1 MVDSKPKVTLDKGWK
16 DRNKAP
22 VTETATV
29 ETPPAG
35 TPSMEVSE
43 AAKKDAA
50 DVPGGQTTSRRGL
63 TGVPLGTKVFKSMRT
78 ATSPEEVVA
87 GENRNYGVTQYAT
100 GDGQK
105 IFATKNNKE
114 KLQLLLRLSKIPGL
128 YKEGQAYTEEQI
140 RGFARGNLVPIR
152 TEDTEA
158 LEKVLYLA
166 DTTGDDYETTL
177 VSVETNPALAISAFG
192 TTKAKKIRLTPAAA
206 LALELEQSVM
216 DYLDQK
222 VSKEDKASYAK
233 RVNEAERKRGG
244 SLTELER
251 REILNDT
258 IQDKARKVFKD
269 AGEDASEL
277 MRRGALGETYNTLRQ
292 TYADYGVMADDK
304 AIYKQAIQSI
314 RSKQALDNIINKVKL
329 QAEVSMPALKTYIQQ
344 GLTPREAL
352 GSYITYY
359 SKAMGVPESQV
370 DLMKLNPVVSGDK
383 ILPFQDWQR
392 FVQKMP
398 EFKSGPLYRQQQF
411 NDAQILARNFLGQER
426 DATESK
432 ESSRD

>member
-1 MVDSKPKVTLDKGWK
+1 MSTQDIQPRVGLDKGRRGGEITYAPTK
-16 DRNKAP
+16 DGTKTTLGPSEQAEQQAST
-22 VTETATV
+22 VTTQTAD
-29 ETPPAG
+29 EP
-35 TPSMEVSE
+35 
-43 AAKKDAA
+43 K
-50 DVPGGQTTSRRGL
+50 GL
-63 TGVPLGTKVFKSMRT
+63 TGVPLGT
-78 ATSPEEVVA
+78 EVVS
-87 GENRNYGVTQYAT
+87 GVRTTRGPKGRLQRTRTTYGKTQYTKGSGAT
-100 GDGQK
+100 V
-105 IFATKNNKE
+105 FATKNNEE
-114 KLQLLLRLSKIPGL
+114 KLQLLLNLSKIPGL
-128 YKEGQAYTEEQI
+128 YREEDAYTEAEI
-140 RGFARGNLVPIR
+140 LSLARNKIVPIR
-152 TEDTEA
+152 PEDTDA
-158 LEKVLYLA
+158 LEKVMFLA
-166 DTTGDDYETTL
+166 DTTGDNYETTVTYL
-177 VSVETNPALAISAFG
+177 QTNPQVAIAAFG
-192 TTKAKKIRLTPAAA
+192 TPKGKKLRLTPADA
-206 LALELEQSVM
+206 LALELEQSAM
-216 DYLDQK
+216 DYLDLK
-222 VSKEDKASYAK
+222 VSKEEKTAYAK

-258 IQDKARKVFKD
+258 IQDKARQIFKD
-269 AGEDASEL
+269 TGENASEL

-292 TYADYGVMADDK
+292 TYADYGIMADDK

-370 DLMKLNPVVSGDK
+370 DLLKLNPVVSGDK

-411 NDAQILARNFLGQER
+411 NDAQILARNFLG
-426 DATESK
+426 
-432 ESSRD
+432 

>member
-1 MVDSKPKVTLDKGWK
+1 MADNEPKVTLDKGFK
-16 DRNKAP
+16 DRGS
-22 VTETATV
+22 TDT
-29 ETPPAG
+29 AG
-35 TPSMEVSE
+35 TPSTEVSAAALE
-43 AAKKDAA
+43 AAGGVPTGQADPKK
-50 DVPGGQTTSRRGL
+50 GL
-63 TGVPLGTKVFKSMRT
+63 TGVPLKTKVLKGVSTRPGPKGRLQRT
-78 ATSPEEVVA
+78 VKVY
-87 GENRNYGVTQYAT
+87 GETQYKP
-100 GDGQK
+100 GDGA
-105 IFATKNNKE
+105 IVFATKSNKE
-114 KLQLLLRLSKIPGL
+114 KLNLLLRMSKIPGL
-128 YKEGQAYTEEQI
+128 YREGEAYTEQQI
-140 RGFARGNLVPIR
+140 LSFATGATVPLR
-152 TEDTEA
+152 TEDYDA
-158 LEKVLYLA
+158 LEKVMFLA

-177 VSVETNPALAISAFG
+177 TTVETNPALAIAAFG
-192 TTKAKKIRLTPAAA
+192 TQKAKKLRLTPAAA

-216 DYLDQK
+216 DSLDQK
-222 VSKEDKASYAK
+222 VSKEEKTAYAK

-258 IQDKARKVFKD
+258 IQDKARQIFKD
-269 AGEDASEL
+269 TGEGASEL
-277 MRRGALGETYNTLRQ
+277 MRRGALGETYNALRQ
-292 TYADYGVMADDK
+292 TYVDYGVPFDDK
-304 AIYKQAIQSI
+304 AVYKQAIQSI

-359 SKAMGVPESQV
+359 SKAMGIPESQV

>member
-1 MVDSKPKVTLDKGWK
+1 MSSYIPSATSEEKKTKALSPSKE
-16 DRNKAP
+16 A
-22 VTETATV
+22 
-29 ETPPAG
+29 
-35 TPSMEVSE
+35 E
-43 AAKKDAA
+43 AAVQAGI
-50 DVPGGQTTSRRGL
+50 PTGQTTGKEGL
-63 TGVPLGTKVFKSMRT
+63 TGVPLKTKIYKGMQTVPG
-78 ATSPEEVVA
+78 PEGRGRIPVKIY
-87 GENRNYGVTQYAT
+87 GETQYKR
-100 GDGQK
+100 GDGATV
-105 IFATKNNKE
+105 FATKNNDE
-114 KLQLLLRLSKIPGL
+114 KLNLLLRLSKIPGL
-128 YKEGQAYTEEQI
+128 YEEGKAYTEEQI
-140 RGFARGNLVPIR
+140 LSFAIGKTVPLR
-152 TEDTEA
+152 TEDYAA
-158 LEKVLYLA
+158 LEKVMFLA

-177 VSVETNPALAISAFG
+177 TTVETNPALAIAAFG
-192 TTKAKKIRLTPAAA
+192 TQKAKKLRLTPAAA

-222 VSKEDKASYAK
+222 VSKEDKAAYAK

-244 SLTELER
+244 ALTELER

-258 IQDKARKVFKD
+258 IQDTARKTFKA

-398 EFKSGPLYRQQQF
+398 EFKNGPLYRQQQF